1 MAKLSKDN
9 LFILLK
15 SLSQSEKR
23 QFKLYVNRLA
33 DNVDAKFILL
43 FNLLDKME
51 IYDEQKILESK
62 IVTKTQLS
70 NLKAHLYKQILI
82 SLRLNPVNQNVRIF
96 IREQLDFSTILYNRG
111 LYKQS
116 LKILEKAKQLA
127 IEHEEKNIAFE
138 IIELEK
144 VIESQ
149 YITRSMSTR
158 ADELVVEAKNISKLN
173 VIASKLSNLS
183 LQLYSIMLK
192 SGYVRNEQEKNEIT
206 EYFNNRMPKY
216 KFEELGFREKLWLY
230 KAYVWYSFLTQD
242 FLTCYKYSQKW
253 IDLFEENPQMIY
265 LNPVWYLKGNSY
277 LLECLY
283 LLQNKSKIKQV
294 IENLEKTINLDKF
307 PKNDNINSLCFL
319 YFYNSKLN
327 LFFLEGN
334 FEQGLNLVDE
344 VLKKI
349 KSNQDRIDE
358 HHVLVFY
365 YKIACLYFGT
375 GNNKKC
381 IEYLN
386 KIIDFKNI
394 SVREDLMCFARIL
407 SLIAH
412 FEAGLDYKL
421 ELQIISTLKFLVK
434 MNELHAVQ
442 KEIIK
447 FLKNLGS
454 VYPNE
459 LKSELKILY
468 DKLKTYEND
477 PFEKRSFLYLDIL
490 TWLES
495 RIENK
500 PINIIIKEK
509 ALKNVR

>member
-1 MAKLSKDN
+1 
-9 LFILLK
+9 
-15 SLSQSEKR
+15 
-23 QFKLYVNRLA
+23 
-33 DNVDAKFILL
+33 
-43 FNLLDKME
+43 
-51 IYDEQKILESK
+51 
-62 IVTKTQLS
+62 
-70 NLKAHLYKQILI
+70 
-82 SLRLNPVNQNVRIF
+82 
-96 IREQLDFSTILYNRG
+96 
-111 LYKQS
+111 
-116 LKILEKAKQLA
+116 
-127 IEHEEKNIAFE
+127 
-138 IIELEK
+138 
-144 VIESQ
+144 
-149 YITRSMSTR
+149 
-158 ADELVVEAKNISKLN
+158 
-173 VIASKLSNLS
+173 
-183 LQLYSIMLK
+183 
-192 SGYVRNEQEKNEIT
+192 
-206 EYFNNRMPKY
+206 
-216 KFEELGFREKLWLY
+216 
-230 KAYVWYSFLTQD
+230 
-242 FLTCYKYSQKW
+242 
-253 IDLFEENPQMIY
+253 
-265 LNPVWYLKGNSY
+265 
-277 LLECLY
+277 
-283 LLQNKSKIKQV
+283 
-294 IENLEKTINLDKF
+294 
-307 PKNDNINSLCFL
+307 
-319 YFYNSKLN
+319 
-327 LFFLEGN
+327 
-334 FEQGLNLVDE
+334 
-344 VLKKI
+344 
-349 KSNQDRIDE
+349 
-358 HHVLVFY
+358 LVFY